1 MSTLEDE
8 NEIRKLIQ
16 KFTDCTNQRDTDAFV
31 TVYADN
37 ASWQL
42 DPPNGVAF
50 SGTPAEIAAQAG
62 EALSYFKAL
71 YQIVN
76 STTVTV
82 TGDTATARSYI
93 TEVGLPPDQEGY
105 FNYGLSLDSLV
116 RTAKG
121 WRFLRREYH
130 TLYVDN
136 SALAGTFKPFP
147 VFK

>member
-8 NEIRKLIQ
+8 NEIKKLVQ
-16 KFTDCTNQRDTDAFV
+16 KFADAVHERDEAAFA
-31 TVYADN
+31 TFYADN

-50 SGTPAEIAAQAG
+50 GGSPTEIAAQTA
-62 EALSYFKAL
+62 EALTYFKAL

-76 STTVTV
+76 STSVTV

-93 TEVGLPPDQEGY
+93 TEVGLPPDHEGY
-105 FNYGLSLDSLV
+105 YNYGLYLDKLV
-116 RTAKG
+116 RTANG
-121 WRFLRREYH
+121 WRFLRREYY
-130 TLYVDN
+130 TLYVDH
-136 SALAGTFKPFP
+136 SALPGTFNQFP